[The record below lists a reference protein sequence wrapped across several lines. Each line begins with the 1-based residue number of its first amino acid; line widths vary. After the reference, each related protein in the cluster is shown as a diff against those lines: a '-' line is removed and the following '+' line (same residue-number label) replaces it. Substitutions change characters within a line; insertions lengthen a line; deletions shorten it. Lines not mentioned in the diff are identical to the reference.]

1 MSATVFPVSLYED
14 ILPKL
19 VAVLELTQDPAGVS
33 NLQARQ
39 KLLQAVRL
47 QAFCLFKFTHSNLFA
62 LPSDKQL
69 QKCDR
74 AGEGIRDQ
82 PPWWRAAH

>member
-33 NLQARQ
+33 SLQARQ
-39 KLLQAVRL
+39 KLLQAVRPL
-47 QAFCLFKFTHSNLFA
+47 NPLEVLLAKTFFA

-69 QKCDR
+69 QKRHR

-82 PPWWRAAH
+82 PPWWRAAY